1 MILISRD
8 GQLGYMY
15 VEIFTYIEAIFLSEE
30 YIWMAGA
37 SNKHKG

>member
-15 VEIFTYIEAIFLSEE
+15 VDIFTYIEAIFLSEE
-30 YIWMAGA
+30 YMDDSGA